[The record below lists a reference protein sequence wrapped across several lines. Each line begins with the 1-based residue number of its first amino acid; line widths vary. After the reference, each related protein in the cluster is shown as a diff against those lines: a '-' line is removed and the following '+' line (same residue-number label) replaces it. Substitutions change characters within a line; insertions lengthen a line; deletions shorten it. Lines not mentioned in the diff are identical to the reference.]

1 MSIDKAFRE
10 MIRQEVELQL
20 RPIQSAMSQLRAGTK
35 ELLALRALAERLA
48 PLGSLLGR
56 GGARAAQGARG
67 VVGLKAQVA
76 ARRGRGGKRI
86 RVVGSNDRSC
96 ALIGCGSRARSKG
109 YCAAHYQK
117 FRMLDRTGRLPADW
131 MEYAP
136 EASVNDIILPRG
148 RAAVKALRDSKSK
161 DR

>member
-20 RPIQSAMSQLRAGTK
+20 RPIQNAMSQLRSGTN
-35 ELLALRALAERLA
+35 ELMALRALAERLA

-56 GGARAAQGARG
+56 GGARG
-67 VVGLKAQVA
+67 VAGLKAQVS
-76 ARRGRGGKRI
+76 ARRGRGGKRT
-86 RVVGSNDRSC
+86 RVVGSNDRAC

-131 MEYAP
+131 VEYAP

-148 RAAVKALRDSKSK
+148 RAAVKALRDSKAKS
-161 DR
+161 R